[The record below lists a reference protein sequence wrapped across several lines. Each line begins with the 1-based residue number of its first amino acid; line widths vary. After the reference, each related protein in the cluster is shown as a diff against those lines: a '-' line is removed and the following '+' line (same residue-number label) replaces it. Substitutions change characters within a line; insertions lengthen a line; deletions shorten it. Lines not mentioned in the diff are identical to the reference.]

1 VTSPQFE
8 AELGGMP
15 KRMVRSMEGNVP
27 NGRGIFVGSR
37 GGTNVPFDA
46 QRAAVAPCKRL
57 TRGWQPFARRTLS
70 WPERG
75 EAPRLGCG
83 EQSHEGI

>member
-1 VTSPQFE
+1 
-8 AELGGMP
+8 MP

-27 NGRGIFVGSR
+27 NGRGIFAGSR
-37 GGTNVPFDA
+37 GGTDVAFDA

-57 TRGWQPFARRTLS
+57 RRAAGNHSRGGRSPG
-70 WPERG
+70 PERG

-83 EQSHEGI
+83 E